1 MPSIVKKDPW
11 WLDPKDPHRVAYT
24 SQVLLKPTVPTF
36 WSYNPAYARV
46 ENEHVW
52 QAAWADIVRNGTA
65 PSAAADKAFK
75 RIEQIFAE
83 YPITQS

>member
-1 MPSIVKKDPW
+1 MP
-11 WLDPKDPHRVAYT
+11 
-24 SQVLLKPTVPTF
+24 
-36 WSYNPAYARV
+36 RV

-65 PSAAADKAFK
+65 PPAAADKAFK